1 MGVNSVH
8 KLTQTHGGGS
18 KMKTI
23 KIKIAAAVGLFF
35 VINAGFAQRDRNGD
49 RNDRNNRGY
58 QDQNYDNRSYDRN
71 NRNEY
76 DRDDDDRISDYER
89 GRNDYRR
96 NPYDYRNLP
105 RDWDRQR
112 SNRFDWYK
120 FDWDNRYDP
129 RFGNRDY
136 YDLYFPW
143 DPNNPY
149 DIRNQRNF
157 YGNNQYWNGGRPN
170 RIVIVPPIIR
180 FGHPAWAYRNGGG
193 RNRGHHGH
201 GRRW

>member
-1 MGVNSVH
+1 
-8 KLTQTHGGGS
+8 
-18 KMKTI
+18 MKTT
-23 KIKIAAAVGLFF
+23 KIKIAAAVAFFF
-35 VINAGFAQRDRNGD
+35 VFNTGFAQRDRNG
-49 RNDRNNRGY
+49 RNSRDY
-58 QDQNYDNRSYDRN
+58 QDENYDTRNN
-71 NRNEY
+71 NRNDNYGNYY
-76 DRDDDDRISDYER
+76 DRDDDDRIRDYEL

-105 RDWDRQR
+105 RDWERQR
-112 SNRFDWYK
+112 SDRFDWYR

-149 DIRNQRNF
+149 DIRNQRN
-157 YGNNQYWNGGRPN
+157 YYSNRQYWNGGRPN

-180 FGHPAWAYRNGGG
+180 YGHPAWAYRYNGGK
-193 RNRGHHGH
+193 RHGYDKH
-201 GRRW
+201 RGRR

>member
-1 MGVNSVH
+1 LGVNSVH

-18 KMKTI
+18 KMKTT
-23 KIKIAAAVGLFF
+23 KIKIAAAVALFF
-35 VINAGFAQRDRNGD
+35 VFNTGFAQRDRNG
-49 RNDRNNRGY
+49 RNGRDYR
-58 QDQNYDNRSYDRN
+58 DENYDNRN
-71 NRNEY
+71 NNNDHSGNEY
-76 DRDDDDRISDYER
+76 DRNDDDRISDYER

-112 SNRFDWYK
+112 SDRFDWYR

-149 DIRNQRNF
+149 DIRNQRN
-157 YGNNQYWNGGRPN
+157 YYSNRQYWNGGRPN

-180 FGHPAWAYRNGGG
+180 YGHPAWAYRNKGGM
-193 RNRGHHGH
+193 RHGNE
-201 GRRW
+201 W

>member
-1 MGVNSVH
+1 
-8 KLTQTHGGGS
+8 
-18 KMKTI
+18 MKTN
-23 KIKIAAAVGLFF
+23 KIKIAATLVLFF
-35 VINAGFAQRDRNGD
+35 TINASFAQRDRRDNDDRNYRDDDNNRYGRND
-49 RNDRNNRGY
+49 RNDRN
-58 QDQNYDNRSYDRN
+58 D
-71 NRNEY
+71 RNEY
-76 DRDDDDRISDYER
+76 DRDDNDRIRDYER

-112 SNRFDWYK
+112 PNRFDWYS

-129 RFGNRDY
+129 RFGNRDL

-149 DIRNQRNF
+149 DIRNRRDF
-157 YGNNQYWNGGRPN
+157 YGNNQYWNGGRTN
-170 RIVIVPPIIR
+170 RVIIVPPIIR
-180 FGHPAWAYRNGGG
+180 RGHPAWAYHNHPKYKRGNG
-193 RNRGHHGH
+193 RGNGN